1 MGVTLY
7 VERPRNQPAIELKD
21 WCSLIEA
28 DTNLRSRTS
37 PYAVVNPTTGATI
50 EMAVGEADSEISV
63 DGEWTPFLCFRR
75 GKLTMNYIE
84 GFDDPSNS
92 QRQKIA
98 AIASSL
104 SALIVTD
111 VDDDPLNW

>member
-7 VERPRNQPAIELKD
+7 VERSRNQPAIDLKD

-37 PYAVVNPTTGATI
+37 SYEVVNPTTGSII
-50 EMAVGEADSEISV
+50 EMSAGRADSEIGV

-84 GFDDPSNS
+84 DFDDPSNS

-98 AIASSL
+98 DIARSL

>member
-7 VERPRNQPAIELKD
+7 VERSRNQPAIELKD
-21 WCSLIEA
+21 WSSLIEA
-28 DTNLRSRTS
+28 DTNFRIRTS
-37 PYAVVNPTTGATI
+37 PYAVVNPTTGSTI

-75 GKLTMNYIE
+75 GKLTINYIE
-84 GFDDPSNS
+84 DFDDPSNP
-92 QRQKIA
+92 QRQKITE
-98 AIASSL
+98 IARSL

-111 VDDDPLNW
+111 VEDEPLNW

>member
-7 VERPRNQPAIELKD
+7 VERPRNQPAIDLKD

-50 EMAVGEADSEISV
+50 KIAAGAADSEISL
-63 DGEWTPFLCFRR
+63 DGEWTSFLCFKG
-75 GKLTMNYIE
+75 GKLTMNYLE
-84 GFDDPSNS
+84 GFDDPRNS

-98 AIASSL
+98 AIASAL

-111 VDDDPLNW
+111 VDDDPLDW